1 MPAMRGRVS
10 RRRLLLGAL
19 PLALLA
25 CNPSDLTSKPV
36 AQIAL
41 PRQVTLLVPVPDQP
55 SADRLAVRTRDYQNQ
70 NPNTKIDLRP
80 VPGMPRGPFDADKW
94 VDLLYNLA
102 SAATF
107 DGVVGWDVWA
117 PGMIDRGILR
127 PLDPYLADI
136 GRPLERYFM
145 NSSVQAFRR
154 WGRVWMLPWQAQPV
168 MLFYNRRLFD
178 DAGIASPTL
187 RWTWQDV
194 EIFGGMLTKGTD
206 KGKTWGYDVG
216 SGPEVLVFENGGR
229 LVDDPVEP
237 TKPTLDEPA
246 NVEALA
252 WVEGLVRRLKISPG
266 VADFRQFE
274 GRMGAFAGGQ
284 IAMRLDRMGV
294 RAGTYVGS
302 PAVWS
307 FPWSAVAPPGRL
319 LRATTANFQSW
330 GVLVSSTQ
338 VDDAWGIIRH
348 LCTQLPGEA
357 KIDGVPAFLT
367 LQNSPDLIRLL
378 PEGSEPYLR
387 ALDEAVPTP
396 PIPAANAITQQLS
409 TALFRTVSGQASPAE
424 ALRGAQQEALK
435 AWNAQPTPVP
445 ASSGPPGP

>member
-1 MPAMRGRVS
+1 MPLGPFS
-10 RRRLLLGAL
+10 RRRFLAAL
-19 PLALLA
+19 SALAVTA
-25 CNPSDLTSKPV
+25 CNPGELTSKPV
-36 AQIAL
+36 ARIAL

-94 VDLLYNLA
+94 VELLYNLA
-102 SAATF
+102 SAAAF
-107 DGVVGWDVWA
+107 DAVVGWDVWA

-127 PLDPYLADI
+127 PLDPYLVDI

-168 MLFYNRRLFD
+168 MLFYNRWLFD
-178 DAGIASPTL
+178 QAGIDPPTT
-187 RWTWQDV
+187 RWTWLDV
-194 EIFGGMLTKGTD
+194 EVAGGPLTRGSD
-206 KGKTWGYDVG
+206 KAKTWGYDVG
-216 SGPEVLVFENGGR
+216 GGPEVLVFQNGGR
-229 LVDDPVEP
+229 LVDDPIEP
-237 TKPTLDEPA
+237 TKPTLNDPA
-246 NVEALA
+246 NVEAFE
-252 WVEGLVRRLKISPG
+252 WVEGLVQRLKISPG
-266 VADFRQFE
+266 IADFRQFE

-294 RAGTYVGS
+294 RGGAYVGS
-302 PAVWS
+302 PAAWS
-307 FPWSAVAPPGRL
+307 FPWSAVAPPGRV

-330 GVLVSSTQ
+330 GILVSSAQ
-338 VDDAWGIIRH
+338 VDDAWGVIRH

-367 LQNSPDLIRLL
+367 LQSSPDLARLL
-378 PEGSEPYLR
+378 PEGTEPYLR

-396 PIPAANAITQQLS
+396 PIPAANTISQLLS
-409 TALFRTVSGQASPAE
+409 NALFRTVAGQASAAD
-424 ALRGAQQEALK
+424 ALRSAQQDALK
-435 AWNAQPTPVP
+435 AWNAQPAP
-445 ASSGPPGP
+445 APAASGPPSP